1 VGEFESL
8 SVDRDFAERSYTA
21 ALAAYDVAVA
31 ESRRQSR
38 YLAAHIKPTL
48 AETSIY
54 PDRLLTLT
62 LIAFFSF
69 LIWAILVMVG
79 YSLRDRR

>member
-1 VGEFESL
+1 M
-8 SVDRDFAERSYTA
+8 VDREFAEQSYAA
-21 ALAAYDVAVA
+21 ALVSYDVAVA

-48 AETSIY
+48 AETSVY
-54 PDRLLTLT
+54 PDRLLTMALVALFSL
-62 LIAFFSF
+62 LIC
-69 LIWAILVMVG
+69 AILVMVG

>member
-1 VGEFESL
+1 
-8 SVDRDFAERSYTA
+8 
-21 ALAAYDVAVA
+21 
-31 ESRRQSR
+31 
-38 YLAAHIKPTL
+38 LAAHIKPTL

-54 PDRLLTLT
+54 PDRLLTMALVA
-62 LIAFFSF
+62 LFSL